1 MSQFTW
7 TMYPL
12 IKEMCLMA
20 NFQNLL
26 NTIYIYLNIKNLSSY
41 KILSTKVSFD
51 IYNLLG
57 TKFVEDFS
65 IESSKTIKQD
75 ASIIIS
81 SNGVLRKGT
90 TYDNYR
96 VNLSF
101 INRYE
106 LETLINDKETDK
118 LVLKVTKLKLV
129 LEIDEK
135 NKIININFLEK
146 KPVKNK

>member
-1 MSQFTW
+1 
-7 TMYPL
+7 MYPL

-81 SNGVLRKGT
+81 SNGVLRHGT

-106 LETLINDKETDK
+106 LETLINDKK
-118 LVLKVTKLKLV
+118 Q
-129 LEIDEK
+129 
-135 NKIININFLEK
+135 IN
-146 KPVKNK
+146 

>member
-1 MSQFTW
+1 
-7 TMYPL
+7 
-12 IKEMCLMA
+12 MA

>member
-1 MSQFTW
+1 
-7 TMYPL
+7 
-12 IKEMCLMA
+12 MA
-20 NFQNLL
+20 NFQKLL
-26 NTIYIYLNIKNLSSY
+26 NTIYIYLNIKNLFPY

-90 TYDNYR
+90 TYKEHR